1 MEQGTGN
8 TGGQGALFLVP
19 SMILGIIADVHGNI
33 QGLRLALDAMGPVD
47 ELVCAGDAVY
57 QFRFSNEVIA
67 LLRERGARYVLGN
80 HERVLLGP
88 WGERV
93 RAGPGVQRELL
104 DYMAGQPY
112 HSETRVNGKKLVV
125 VHGSPFDP
133 HDEYLYP
140 NSPNLQKLAQ
150 IEADFILLGH
160 THYHMAER
168 VGRALV
174 VNPGSAG
181 EPRDHR
187 NGFRLSCA
195 VLDTGSGEVTF
206 HHYDDP
212 TRPKVDPRIVPQP
225 SAGAQ
230 MEYHPPSNT
239 AWWE

>member
-1 MEQGTGN
+1 MK
-8 TGGQGALFLVP
+8 
-19 SMILGIIADVHGNI
+19 LGIVADMHGNVD
-33 QGLRLALDAMGPVD
+33 GLRIALERMGPVD

-57 QFRFSNEVIA
+57 QFRFSNEVMA

-88 WGERV
+88 
-93 RAGPGVQRELL
+93 AGAGARSAAGIRRELL
-104 DYMAGQPY
+104 DYMAAQPY
-112 HSETRVNGKKLVV
+112 HLETQVNGRKLVV

-140 NSPNLQKLAQ
+140 NSPNLKKLAW
-150 IEADFILLGH
+150 IEADFVILGH
-160 THYHMAER
+160 THYHMATQ
-168 VGRALV
+168 VGRTLV

-195 VLDTGSGEVTF
+195 VLDTQSGDVTF

-212 TRPKVDPRIVPQP
+212 TRPKVDPAIVPQP
-225 SAGAQ
+225 RRGAQ
-230 MEYHPPSNT
+230 QDYHRPQNV
-239 AWWE
+239 AWWD

>member
-1 MEQGTGN
+1 MK
-8 TGGQGALFLVP
+8 
-19 SMILGIIADVHGNI
+19 LGIVADVHCNI
-33 QGLRLALDAMGPVD
+33 EGLRTALELMGPVD
-47 ELVCAGDAVY
+47 ELVCAGDALY
-57 QFRFSNEVIA
+57 QFRFSNEVLA
-67 LLRERGARYVLGN
+67 LLRERGARYILGN

-88 WGERV
+88 WGEAV
-93 RAGPGVQRELL
+93 RSSPHIRRDLL

-112 HSETRVNGKKLVV
+112 YLETRVNGRRLVV

-150 IEADFILLGH
+150 IEADFIVLGH
-160 THYHMAER
+160 THYHMAHQ
-168 VGRALV
+168 VGRSLV

-195 VLDTGSGEVTF
+195 VLDTETGEVIF

-212 TRPKVDPRIVPQP
+212 TRPTVDPAIVPQP
-225 SAGAQ
+225 SEGAQ
-230 MEYHPPSNT
+230 TAYRPPQNT
-239 AWWE
+239 AWWV